1 MKPSARTRT
10 LLATL
15 GCMLIA
21 AAPAAAQADFSG
33 KRIELLVPA
42 AAGASADLSARFL
55 APLIAERLP
64 GQPTI
69 IIQNI
74 AGAGAIAGGNQFQD
88 RARTDGT
95 DLVMMTP
102 SAMLNFVFRDPRV
115 HYRLNEWTPILGSSQ
130 GMVVY
135 AHETLGIESADELPQ
150 LEGKEGVV
158 MGANNPTGI
167 DLGVLLPL
175 DLLGVDV
182 HAIFGMNRGEL
193 YPGFQRGEFTLGFD
207 ANAAYQEQIAPLV
220 EEGLAVPLFTLGYND
235 ANGEPGRDPAV
246 PDLPNFLEV
255 YEKLKGEPLS
265 GPAREAWDAIFNL
278 NVMTTRAVFL
288 PAGVPQDVI
297 DAYAEAIDRLAAD
310 IEADPEL
317 KKQAEQFIGPLLM
330 NGATAARNLESAT
343 NFSDETLAWLNA
355 WLKEKY
361 DVTL

>member
-1 MKPSARTRT
+1 MTPLAKARP
-10 LLATL
+10 LLIAL
-15 GCMLIA
+15 GILIA
-21 AAPAAAQADFSG
+21 AGPAAAQADFSG

-64 GQPTI
+64 GEPTI
-69 IIQNI
+69 IVQNV

-135 AHETLGIESADELPQ
+135 AHEKLGIESAEELPQ
-150 LEGKEGVV
+150 LEGKNVV

-182 HAIFGMNRGEL
+182 QAIFGMNRGEI
-193 YPGFQRGEFTLGFD
+193 YPGFQRGEFTVSFD
-207 ANAAYQEQIAPLV
+207 ANAGYQEQIVPLV
-220 EEGLAVPLFTLGYND
+220 EQGLAVPLFTLGYND
-235 ANGEPGRDPAV
+235 ANGAPGRDPAV

-255 YEKLKGEPLS
+255 YEKLKGEPLA
-265 GPAREAWDAIFNL
+265 GPARDAWDAIFNL
-278 NVMTTRAVFL
+278 NVMTTRAIFL

-297 DAYAEAIDRLAAD
+297 DAYAKAVDKLAAD

-317 KKQAEQFIGPLLM
+317 KKQAEQFIGPSLM
-330 NGATAARNLESAT
+330 NGTTAARNLEAAT
-343 NFSDETLAWLNA
+343 NFSDETLAWLNG

-361 DVTL
+361 DVSL